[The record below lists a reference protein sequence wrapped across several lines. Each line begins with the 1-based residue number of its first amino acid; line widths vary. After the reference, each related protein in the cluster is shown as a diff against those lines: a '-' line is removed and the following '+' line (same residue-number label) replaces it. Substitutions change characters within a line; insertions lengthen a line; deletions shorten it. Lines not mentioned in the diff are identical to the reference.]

1 MAKTK
6 KKEMPDM
13 FGDGIDPIESA
24 LGRKEETEE
33 KGTKKSVSKVE
44 YEKSSSGSSTRRKEE
59 KIKVG
64 YYISELRQER
74 LETAWL
80 RARLDGLPIKS
91 KSGMVELALDLMFQ
105 DLDKGE
111 DSEIRK
117 QFNV

>member
-1 MAKTK
+1 MAKK
-6 KKEMPDM
+6 KQNEMPDM
-13 FGDGIDPIESA
+13 FGDDIDPIESA
-24 LGRKEETEE
+24 LGRKDEKEE
-33 KGTKKSVSKVE
+33 KKPKKAVSKGQRGQ
-44 YEKSSSGSSTRRKEE
+44 SSSSSSTRRKEE

-91 KSGMVELALDLMFQ
+91 KSAMVEIALDLMFD
-105 DLDKGE
+105 DLERGE

-117 QFNV
+117 RFA

>member
-1 MAKTK
+1 MV
-6 KKEMPDM
+6 KKEKKTMPDM
-13 FGDGIDPIESA
+13 FGDDIDPIESA
-24 LGRKEETEE
+24 LGRKEEPEE
-33 KGTKKSVSKVE
+33 KKSKKVVLKGTQGQ
-44 YEKSSSGSSTRRKEE
+44 SSSNSSTGRKEE

-80 RARLDGLPIKS
+80 RARLDGLPVKS
-91 KSGMVELALDLMFQ
+91 KSALVEIALDFMFA

-117 QFNV
+117 RFA